1 MKAVRLFIS
10 VLVPLVIGGVA
21 GLFTANA
28 IPLWYEQLIQPSFNP
43 PNQVFGPVWTTLY
56 ILMGVS
62 CYRIWIQPA
71 GEEKRRA
78 LLVYALQL
86 FLNFCWSFIFFYF
99 QLIGWALVEIIL
111 LWISILLMIR
121 LFYRIDKV
129 SAWLNIPYLL
139 WVSFATILNAAY
151 FYLNG

>member
-1 MKAVRLFIS
+1 
-10 VLVPLVIGGVA
+10 
-21 GLFTANA
+21 
-28 IPLWYEQLIQPSFNP
+28 
-43 PNQVFGPVWTTLY
+43 
-56 ILMGVS
+56 MGIS
-62 CYRIWIQPA
+62 CYRIWIQHA

-99 QLIGWALVEIIL
+99 HLIGWALVEIIL
-111 LWISILLMIR
+111 LWIFILLMIR
-121 LFYRIDKV
+121 LFYRLDKV